1 MMHSHADSWDRYHAA
16 CERLALLEANYT
28 HTQHRYL
35 QGQISQEVYELAWSL
50 KLSAE
55 RQVRILRHQLA
66 MEVYG

>member
-16 CERLALLEANYT
+16 CERLALLEA
-28 HTQHRYL
+28 QHRYL
-35 QGQISQEVYELAWSL
+35 QGQVSQEVYELAWSL

-66 MEVYG
+66 MEVCG